1 MPDNAEI
8 QEVEKDDI
16 HAEIAAA
23 MEPQEEKEEKVDHVE
38 VEPEPAKEPEPEL
51 PPIDAPTA
59 WNAEARDKFKTLPR
73 DVQELIKSREEEV
86 HKGFTKL
93 DEDRNLGKS
102 MKEVITPYMAAIR
115 AEGGTPETA
124 VKDLLNTAYVLRN
137 APPQQ
142 KAAMVQKIIEQYG
155 VDMSH
160 VQGHQQYQDPM
171 IMQLQQQVQQLSQ
184 QANPEV
190 IQKQLQ
196 ERMENDRLL
205 SEVNA
210 FASNPENIYYE
221 QVKPFMVSLLQ
232 GGVAKDMK
240 EAYEM
245 ACNAHPQIRSTIEAN
260 KAAKLEASKQ
270 ADLAA
275 KKKAA
280 ASVSGSSGNFV
291 PNSKPNTNSVED
303 DLREAMEAAGL

>member
-1 MPDNAEI
+1 MPDNTEI

-16 HAEIAAA
+16 HADIAAA
-23 MEPQEEKEEKVDHVE
+23 MQPEEVKEASAE
-38 VEPEPAKEPEPEL
+38 VVAEPEKTEAPAL

-59 WNAEARDKFKTLPR
+59 WNAEAKDKFKTLPR

-115 AEGGTPETA
+115 AEGGTAETA

-142 KAAMVQKIIEQYG
+142 KAAMVQQIIEQYG
-155 VDMSH
+155 VDMSYL
-160 VQGHQQYQDPM
+160 QSHQSYQDPV

-184 QANPEV
+184 MANPDV
-190 IQKQLQ
+190 LQKQLQ
-196 ERMENDRLL
+196 ERMENDKLL

-210 FASNPENIYYE
+210 FASNPENIHYE
-221 QVKPFMVSLLQ
+221 QVKPFMASLLQ
-232 GGVAKDMK
+232 GGVAKDLK
-240 EAYEM
+240 EAYDM
-245 ACNAHPQIRSTIEAN
+245 ACNAHPQIRSTIEAQ